1 MKTTTL
7 KLAFQKLG
15 GNEVVIIRDFSSKK
29 SLPSRAV
36 KHYLAAW
43 TEKTLTNVRVYKVTS
58 EADQKGIYCPCIWV
72 SGADLAAQLA
82 SSTPKKSPK
91 TSSKPAPKKPTTKK
105 ASKPSSKKTTKPASK
120 KPTTK
125 KSTKTSSQPSP
136 KKAEPKVTKL
146 SELSSILGDKVVQSI
161 DIVDG
166 KLVITL

>member
-7 KLAFQKLG
+7 KLTFQKLG
-15 GNEVVIIRDFSSKK
+15 ANEVVIIRDFSSKK

-43 TEKTLTNVRVYKVTS
+43 KDETLTKVRVYKVTS
-58 EADQKGIYCPCIWV
+58 ETDQKGIYCPCIWV
-72 SGADLAAQLA
+72 SGADLAAELA
-82 SSTPKKSPK
+82 SMKKSPK

-105 ASKPSSKKTTKPASK
+105 APKPSSKKTTKPASK